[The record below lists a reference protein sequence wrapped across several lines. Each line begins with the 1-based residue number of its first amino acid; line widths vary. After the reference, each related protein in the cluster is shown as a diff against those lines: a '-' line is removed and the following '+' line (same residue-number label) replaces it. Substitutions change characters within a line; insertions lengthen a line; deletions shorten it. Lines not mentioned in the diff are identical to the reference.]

1 MKKIRYEGV
10 DEVVYF
16 EKLTNGLE
24 IYMYPNNKAKNFYL
38 TFNTKFGSL
47 DTEFKFEKNSKV
59 EKLPHGTAHFLEHQM
74 FRCSDGSTA
83 FEGFASLGSS
93 INAYTSYDVTCY
105 EVISSDKLKENLE
118 LLLNFVQDPYFK
130 AANVNSEKKIIK
142 EEINMYKDTPSS
154 KLNFGLEYNLNI
166 NDNHKY
172 LISGEVGDIKKIT
185 PEVLTLAYDTF
196 YHPENMFMIITG
208 KFKPLEILGIIK
220 ENQSKKEFNPYKNII
235 KIHKKEPM
243 KLSKSYEAVKMNVN
257 TPKIKIAYKIPK
269 KDLKNYNYNIL
280 SIYLDLILESKFGCT
295 SDLTESLLEENL
307 ITDSLTTSRDIRD
320 DYVLISIETESE
332 YKEQVID
339 LITNTIHNMKIS
351 KEELERFKRVSIS
364 NYILHFDDIISV
376 QEGIQEDVL
385 KNGKVTTNMHELY
398 KSLSL
403 GEANKIISLMD
414 FSNECIYIIE

>member
-1 MKKIRYEGV
+1 
-10 DEVVYF
+10 
-16 EKLTNGLE
+16 
-24 IYMYPNNKAKNFYL
+24 
-38 TFNTKFGSL
+38 
-47 DTEFKFEKNSKV
+47 
-59 EKLPHGTAHFLEHQM
+59 
-74 FRCSDGSTA
+74 
-83 FEGFASLGSS
+83 
-93 INAYTSYDVTCY
+93 
-105 EVISSDKLKENLE
+105 
-118 LLLNFVQDPYFK
+118 
-130 AANVNSEKKIIK
+130 
-142 EEINMYKDTPSS
+142 
-154 KLNFGLEYNLNI
+154 
-166 NDNHKY
+166 
-172 LISGEVGDIKKIT
+172 
-185 PEVLTLAYDTF
+185 
-196 YHPENMFMIITG
+196 MIITG

-220 ENQSKKEFNPYKNII
+220 ENQSKKEFKPYKNII

-307 ITDSLTTSRDIRD
+307 ITDNLTTSRDIRD